1 MSSAKH
7 FTEVLI
13 GGKVYTLSGFE
24 GEEYLQKVSSYLN
37 HKITECTNSEGYRKQ
52 SADTRNVL
60 LALNIA
66 DDYFKAKK
74 QGDSLESDIELKDKE
89 MYDLKHELISA
100 QIKLENA
107 EKELAKMKEEN
118 NDLQMQIV
126 KLETETV
133 HPVIFIGKTAARPAK
148 NGNLEVFQGIEY
160 VGTVTFDIGYIGVLA
175 YPKASVDTS
184 TQMFG
189 KLSVNFF
196 GNNLLALI
204 GVKRDCSTL
213 LCRQGY
219 RCS

>member
-37 HKITECTNSEGYRKQ
+37 HKITECANSEGYRKQ

-89 MYDLKHELISA
+89 MYDLKHELISV

-107 EKELAKMKEEN
+107 EKELEDERGKQRSSDADREAGNRDEESQKVKE
-118 NDLQMQIV
+118 
-126 KLETETV
+126 
-133 HPVIFIGKTAARPAK
+133 
-148 NGNLEVFQGIEY
+148 
-160 VGTVTFDIGYIGVLA
+160 
-175 YPKASVDTS
+175 
-184 TQMFG
+184 
-189 KLSVNFF
+189 
-196 GNNLLALI
+196 
-204 GVKRDCSTL
+204 
-213 LCRQGY
+213 
-219 RCS
+219 

>member
-74 QGDSLESDIELKDKE
+74 QAEILEDGISSRDKE
-89 MYDLKHELISA
+89 IFDLKHTLIDM
-100 QIKLENA
+100 QRQLD
-107 EKELAKMKEEN
+107 
-118 NDLQMQIV
+118 DL
-126 KLETETV
+126 K
-133 HPVIFIGKTAARPAK
+133 KK
-148 NGNLEVFQGIEY
+148 
-160 VGTVTFDIGYIGVLA
+160 
-175 YPKASVDTS
+175 
-184 TQMFG
+184 
-189 KLSVNFF
+189 
-196 GNNLLALI
+196 
-204 GVKRDCSTL
+204 
-213 LCRQGY
+213 
-219 RCS
+219 

>member
-126 KLETETV
+126 KLETEMKNRRRQMRKAVTLAAF
-133 HPVIFIGKTAARPAK
+133 FIYANNEPKS
-148 NGNLEVFQGIEY
+148 
-160 VGTVTFDIGYIGVLA
+160 VLA
-175 YPKASVDTS
+175 QDLGDCRDNLRNSRSVFLIDY
-184 TQMFG
+184 
-189 KLSVNFF
+189 VN
-196 GNNLLALI
+196 I
-204 GVKRDCSTL
+204 IIKRRIMTEE
-213 LCRQGY
+213 
-219 RCS
+219 

>member
-37 HKITECTNSEGYRKQ
+37 HKITECANSEGYRKQ

-89 MYDLKHELISA
+89 MYDLKHDLINGQVELDRGKKSGQEKDR
-100 QIKLENA
+100 QIAELQAKVDEL
-107 EKELAKMKEEN
+107 EKELEE
-118 NDLQMQIV
+118 
-126 KLETETV
+126 
-133 HPVIFIGKTAARPAK
+133 
-148 NGNLEVFQGIEY
+148 
-160 VGTVTFDIGYIGVLA
+160 
-175 YPKASVDTS
+175 
-184 TQMFG
+184 
-189 KLSVNFF
+189 
-196 GNNLLALI
+196 LL
-204 GVKRDCSTL
+204 K
-213 LCRQGY
+213 
-219 RCS
+219 

>member
-107 EKELAKMKEEN
+107 EKELAKIIQEEKLKEP
-118 NDLQMQIV
+118 
-126 KLETETV
+126 ETRKYLANAFRDGE
-133 HPVIFIGKTAARPAK
+133 IKT
-148 NGNLEVFQGIEY
+148 
-160 VGTVTFDIGYIGVLA
+160 VGTDIDKLMPPVSRFGGGGRAQKKQGVIDKLKSFFD
-175 YPKASVDTS
+175 K
-184 TQMFG
+184 
-189 KLSVNFF
+189 FF
-196 GNNLLALI
+196 GI
-204 GVKRDCSTL
+204 GGSSMAEDDSK
-213 LCRQGY
+213 
-219 RCS
+219 

>member
-37 HKITECTNSEGYRKQ
+37 HKITECANSEGYRKQ

-74 QGDSLESDIELKDKE
+74 QGDSLENDIELKDKE

-107 EKELAKMKEEN
+107 EKELAKIKDRNRDEKPQKIT
-118 NDLQMQIV
+118 DKGCPDRQ
-126 KLETETV
+126 
-133 HPVIFIGKTAARPAK
+133 PVS
-148 NGNLEVFQGIEY
+148 LIERK
-160 VGTVTFDIGYIGVLA
+160 GHD
-175 YPKASVDTS
+175 S
-184 TQMFG
+184 T
-189 KLSVNFF
+189 
-196 GNNLLALI
+196 I
-204 GVKRDCSTL
+204 
-213 LCRQGY
+213 
-219 RCS
+219 